1 MSASPAEPI
10 RAVAKFFFKDGRKFF
25 VKGITYGPFKPDAGG
40 NYLGPPERAAA
51 DLADILALGFNVVR
65 VYHSPPLWFLDACS
79 AAGLRVLVTLPWA
92 KHIEFLRE
100 RSARREITRSVTGA
114 IKSHGDHPALFA
126 YLVGNEIAPQMVRWL
141 GVRRVTEF
149 IEHLI
154 TLGRGISPNTLFS
167 YATYP
172 PTEFLLPQNV
182 DFYCFNIY
190 LHHQPD
196 FERYL
201 RRLQNLTEE
210 RPLILGEFGLDTVR
224 HSESE
229 QADMLSWH
237 IDSVVKCGLAGTV
250 LFSWTDEW
258 YTGDHEITDWAFG
271 LVTRDRQPKKSFF
284 ALREK
289 LGEKDSELLRRQL
302 PHSPTVSIIVCS
314 YNGATTLRACLESLS
329 KLNYS
334 SYEIVLVDD
343 GSTDNTDQIAAEFPS
358 VRYVHQPNRG
368 LSAARNTGAAAARG
382 EVFVYTDADCMVDV
396 DWLSYL
402 IGTLTTGDYAGVGG
416 PNVPPPARN
425 WVQACVAAAPGG
437 PSHVLLT
444 DTVAEH
450 IPGCNMAFWRW
461 AFENVGG
468 FDPEYHK
475 AGDDVDFCWRLQ
487 QAGGVIAF
495 SPAAIVWHHRRFTLR
510 AFHQQQK
517 GYGEAESL
525 LRFKHLIFF
534 GPTGAAKWRGQ
545 IYGTPRFS
553 WFINRPVIYHGIFA
567 DGFFQSI
574 YPTPQSD
581 IAAYLS
587 SIEWFAL
594 TLFLFGLGVFLP
606 PLRIVP
612 YLMFGGTLCVALS
625 YMVRARIEPRFDTVA
640 TRLLVMFLAFTQPL
654 VRGWS
659 RYFTWLQFK
668 RTPGAV
674 IASHEQL
681 PAEAKFGGNGRRQI
695 YWSDTG
701 RDRHALLGE
710 ILGLLN
716 AENWRYSVDTGWQE
730 WDLLIYGNFW
740 WSIVLQTVTEYHG
753 GEKCLN
759 RVRLRYRYVTTT
771 VIVNLIV
778 VSLLVYHFLNTG
790 HVYLPFAVPYGAFVA
805 FLAFRA
811 QRLRSRVAELV
822 GLAAYR
828 LEMRRLF
835 RTRSAKRRSGTVAPH
850 K

>member
-1 MSASPAEPI
+1 M
-10 RAVAKFFFKDGRKFF
+10 
-25 VKGITYGPFKPDAGG
+25 
-40 NYLGPPERAAA
+40 
-51 DLADILALGFNVVR
+51 
-65 VYHSPPLWFLDACS
+65 
-79 AAGLRVLVTLPWA
+79 
-92 KHIEFLRE
+92 
-100 RSARREITRSVTGA
+100 
-114 IKSHGDHPALFA
+114 
-126 YLVGNEIAPQMVRWL
+126 
-141 GVRRVTEF
+141 
-149 IEHLI
+149 
-154 TLGRGISPNTLFS
+154 
-167 YATYP
+167 
-172 PTEFLLPQNV
+172 
-182 DFYCFNIY
+182 
-190 LHHQPD
+190 
-196 FERYL
+196 
-201 RRLQNLTEE
+201 
-210 RPLILGEFGLDTVR
+210 
-224 HSESE
+224 
-229 QADMLSWH
+229 
-237 IDSVVKCGLAGTV
+237 
-250 LFSWTDEW
+250 
-258 YTGDHEITDWAFG
+258 
-271 LVTRDRQPKKSFF
+271 
-284 ALREK
+284 
-289 LGEKDSELLRRQL
+289 
-302 PHSPTVSIIVCS
+302 
-314 YNGATTLRACLESLS
+314 
-329 KLNYS
+329 
-334 SYEIVLVDD
+334 
-343 GSTDNTDQIAAEFPS
+343 
-358 VRYVHQPNRG
+358 
-368 LSAARNTGAAAARG
+368 
-382 EVFVYTDADCMVDV
+382 
-396 DWLSYL
+396 
-402 IGTLTTGDYAGVGG
+402 
-416 PNVPPPARN
+416 
-425 WVQACVAAAPGG
+425 
-437 PSHVLLT
+437 
-444 DTVAEH
+444 
-450 IPGCNMAFWRW
+450 
-461 AFENVGG
+461 GG

-625 YMVRARIEPRFDTVA
+625 YMVRARIEQRFDTVA
-640 TRLLVMFLAFTQPL
+640 SRLLVMFLAFTQPL

-835 RTRSAKRRSGTVAPH
+835 WTGSAKR
-850 K
+850 